1 MPRHPGWGK
10 ALATLYSY
18 LGIVAYLITQGR
30 GMVQHNAG
38 KFSRRRTN
46 YDAPFGFSV
55 ADEITKLDRLN
66 KSGSITGAN
75 EPE

>member
-1 MPRHPGWGK
+1 
-10 ALATLYSY
+10 
-18 LGIVAYLITQGR
+18 
-30 GMVQHNAG
+30 MVQRGAG
-38 KFSRRRTN
+38 KFSRHGTN
-46 YDAPFGFSV
+46 CDAPFGFSV